1 MTVAEIIMT
10 MPAESRFVATARV
23 TAASLAAELD
33 FAVDRIEALQAGA
46 NELVSL
52 LIEWADDHG
61 GDRIELTYGASAD
74 SLSITARVL
83 DPAGTRSAADGPEA
97 DAPEAEDPDADDPVG
112 ALDDLTRQILDAVV
126 DEFDFGPGR
135 GRIVKLR
142 AAG

>member
-1 MTVAEIIMT
+1 MSAAKIVMVL
-10 MPAESRFVATARV
+10 PAESRFVATARV
-23 TAASLAAELD
+23 TAAAIAAELD
-33 FAVDRIEALQAGA
+33 FGVDRIEALQAGA

-61 GDRIELTYGASAD
+61 GERIELTYAAGDDA
-74 SLSITARVL
+74 LSVEGRVL
-83 DPAGTRSAADGPEA
+83 DAAQPTPGAGDAAAAEAADP
-97 DAPEAEDPDADDPVG
+97 
-112 ALDDLTRQILDAVV
+112 LDDLTRQILAAVV